1 MLVIQERRDN
11 PTDKQ
16 DLLNI
21 MLNCEDKKTGKRLS
35 DESIRYN
42 VSPHRDVFTAFKLIA
57 GCVAAYFPCRR

>member
-42 VSPHRDVFTAFKLIA
+42 VS
-57 GCVAAYFPCRR
+57 

>member
-1 MLVIQERRDN
+1 MIQERRGN

-42 VSPHRDVFTAFKLIA
+42 VSADIPYDCLRKSDPLTLATGQL
-57 GCVAAYFPCRR
+57 AYHDR